1 MAVSGVTRQSGPE
14 MSMLSPRS
22 SSLIPAIPSTAS
34 AEEIAKNVRLWQSR
48 YQPVPASAPPP
59 PSAAPTLDDAPHL
72 KEAAAN
78 WFAEARRQDMADE
91 NEVRDRVNRVMGRN
105 GILG

>member
-1 MAVSGVTRQSGPE
+1 MQ
-14 MSMLSPRS
+14 MLARP

-34 AEEIAKNVRLWQSR
+34 AEEIAQNVRLWQTR
-48 YQPVPASAPPP
+48 HQPVTPPQPIMAPSPAIE
-59 PSAAPTLDDAPHL
+59 TAPHL

-91 NEVRDRVNRVMGRN
+91 DEVRARVSRIMGRN
-105 GILG
+105 GLLS